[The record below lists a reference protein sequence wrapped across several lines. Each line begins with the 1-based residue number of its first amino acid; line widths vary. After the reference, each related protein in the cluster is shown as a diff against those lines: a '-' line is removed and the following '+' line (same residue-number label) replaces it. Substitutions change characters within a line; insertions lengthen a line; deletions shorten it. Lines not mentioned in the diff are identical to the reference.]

1 MNILDSIILGL
12 VQGITEFLPVSSSGH
27 LIIAREFLD
36 LPLSNTL
43 SYDVMLHLATLL
55 VIIFY
60 FWGDLRRIVIDASTE
75 GLSSRSAK
83 MIYAIIL
90 GSIPAGIIGFAF
102 GDQIENYFRESD
114 LVAYALIAGSI
125 LFWIADRVGKEK
137 GGISPIKGFVIGF
150 FQSLALISGFSRS
163 GSTISGGLILGLGRQ
178 EAIKF
183 AFLLG
188 IPITAGAIL
197 KTFLSLNSNLLIFQF
212 FNLSTLIGFLVALL
226 SGLWAVR
233 FLVRYLSSNNFTPF
247 IIYRILLAII
257 ILIWL

>member
-60 FWGDLRRIVIDASTE
+60 FWGDLKRLAIDATTE
-75 GLSSRSAK
+75 GLSSKSAK
-83 MIYAIIL
+83 TIYAIIL

-102 GDQIENYFRESD
+102 GDQIESYFRESHM
-114 LVAYALIAGSI
+114 VAYALIAGSI
-125 LFWIADRVGKEK
+125 LFFIADRFGKER
-137 GGISPIKGFVIGF
+137 GGISPVKGLVIGF

-163 GSTISGGLILGLGRQ
+163 GSTISGGLILGLSRQ

-188 IPITAGAIL
+188 IPITGGAIL
-197 KTFLSLNSNLLIFQF
+197 KTFLDLGGVGLGEFLNLASI
-212 FNLSTLIGFLVALL
+212 IGFLVALI